1 MKHGIKANP
10 KTALSEELVTLAQQ
24 IADDTP
30 RFFEIKGPGKGD
42 NATNEFMKELKSHA
56 KQLFREDYS
65 EKGICGDNKFAVDF
79 FFPKEATIVEIAL
92 TLRNANSEFS
102 KDILKAILSQKA
114 GNSIKKLIFVSKP
127 GAIKRHEEPAS
138 KSIISL
144 VKKEFGISV
153 IIRELNNNQIRV
165 DKSHSY

>member
-1 MKHGIKANP
+1 MV
-10 KTALSEELVTLAQQ
+10 LSEKLVELAQK
-24 IADDTP
+24 IADDSP
-30 RFFEIKGPGKGD
+30 GFFEIKGLPGNGD
-42 NATNEFMKELKSHA
+42 KATNAFMKELQSQA
-56 KQLFREDYS
+56 KQLFGEDFS

-79 FFPKEATIVEIAL
+79 FFPEEATIIEIAL
-92 TLRNANSEFS
+92 TLRNAISVFS

-114 GNSIKKLIFVSKP
+114 GNTIKKLIFISKP

-153 IIRELNNNQIRV
+153 IIRELINNQIRLG
-165 DKSHSY
+165 SSSS

>member
-1 MKHGIKANP
+1 MV
-10 KTALSEELVTLAQQ
+10 LSEKLVTLAQK
-24 IADDTP
+24 IADDSP
-30 RFFEIKGPGKGD
+30 GFFEIKGPGKGD
-42 NATNEFMKELKSHA
+42 KATNAFMKELQSQA
-56 KQLFREDYS
+56 KQLFGEDFS

-79 FFPKEATIVEIAL
+79 FFPEEATIVEIAL

-114 GNSIKKLIFVSKP
+114 GNTIKKLIFISKP

-153 IIRELNNNQIRV
+153 IIRELINNQIRLGN
-165 DKSHSY
+165 SSS

>member
-1 MKHGIKANP
+1 MV
-10 KTALSEELVTLAQQ
+10 LSEKLVALAQK
-24 IADDTP
+24 IADDSP
-30 RFFEIKGPGKGD
+30 GFFEIKGPGKGD
-42 NATNEFMKELKSHA
+42 RATNAFMKELQSQA
-56 KQLFREDYS
+56 KQLFGEDFS

-79 FFPKEATIVEIAL
+79 FFPEEATIIEIAL

-114 GNSIKKLIFVSKP
+114 GNTIKKLIFISKP

-144 VKKEFGISV
+144 VKKEFGISI
-153 IIRELNNNQIRV
+153 IIRELINNQIRLGN
-165 DKSHSY
+165 SSS